1 VAMLVFLGL
10 ALSGC
15 DTMIADRMIIRA
27 PSQAA
32 GAPLSTAELLTASRD
47 ALMDC
52 RFAEADITSLGDTL
66 HWTNPKRPPGLHIM
80 VHRAGDDVRV
90 TLAQDLF
97 GPIGPTDGYRCVR
110 KTLRRRLEER
120 CGKDRVRLES

>member
-1 VAMLVFLGL
+1 
-10 ALSGC
+10 
-15 DTMIADRMIIRA
+15 
-27 PSQAA
+27 
-32 GAPLSTAELLTASRD
+32 
-47 ALMDC
+47 
-52 RFAEADITSLGDTL
+52 
-66 HWTNPKRPPGLHIM
+66 M

-97 GPIGPTDGYRCVR
+97 GPSGPTDGYRCVR